1 MKTFSSEGQN
11 LHIEKKINSKVRV
24 SLTIG
29 HGGAL
34 VYPPI
39 TLKPSVN

>member
-1 MKTFSSEGQN
+1 MKTFSFEGQN
-11 LHIEKKINSKVRV
+11 LHIEKINSKVQV

-34 VYPPI
+34 VYPSI